1 MSEWWAALTGIERIF
16 VALALPFSLL
26 TIIQLILELL
36 GLSSDH
42 GSYDG
47 DVSQGADSFS
57 IGHADGGFFD
67 HFTFFS
73 VRNLIYFFMM
83 FGWTGLACVKG
94 GTPIWLSILIAVIVG
109 LLTMIIIGWIFY
121 MFSKLTES
129 GNSKIIN
136 AVGKVGTVY
145 ISIPEKRTGTGVVQI
160 VLQGAT
166 QEIPSMTNGEK
177 IDSGIS
183 VKVQEIL
190 SSNIAL
196 VAKLDM

>member
-36 GLSSDH
+36 GSGSDH
-42 GSYDG
+42 GAYDG
-47 DVSQGADSFS
+47 DVSQGIDSLS
-57 IGHADGGFFD
+57 IDHSAGFFD

-83 FGWTGLACVKG
+83 FGWTGLACVKCG
-94 GTPIWLSILIAVIVG
+94 MPIWLSILIAFIVG

-129 GNSKIIN
+129 GNVKIKN
-136 AVGKVGTVY
+136 AVGSVGTVY
-145 ISIPEKRTGTGVVQI
+145 ISIPEKRSGSGVVQL

-166 QEIPSMTNGEK
+166 QEITSMTDGEK
-177 IDSGIS
+177 IESGIS
-183 VKVQEIL
+183 VEVKEIL
-190 SSNIAL
+190 RGNIAL
-196 VAKLDM
+196 VAKLDK